1 MVNSKVTAF
10 VFRKICES
18 VQKLHQVGIVHRDLK
33 PENMFFSGQ
42 EKDKVILID
51 LVSSEDLENPEM
63 RKVKID

>member
-1 MVNSKVTAF
+1 MVNSKVAAF

-33 PENMFFSGQ
+33 PENMFFSGP
-42 EKDKVILID
+42 EKEKVILID
-51 LVSSEDLENPEM
+51 LGSSEDLENPEM